1 MAELTQGNIVNFE
14 SALREKL
21 SLDRLLDLAD
31 LALASNGFGDY
42 YVNRDEVGM
51 QIKRLSAD
59 DALEHMQQFVN
70 KALEGLFGERAQ
82 EFIRP
87 LSSYEKELND
97 YQTALRSAAL
107 RGSRPR
113 IR

>member
-1 MAELTQGNIVNFE
+1 MTELTQGNVVDFE
-14 SALREKL
+14 SALKEKL

-31 LALASNGFGDY
+31 LALASNGFGDH

-51 QIKRLSAD
+51 QLKQLSST

-70 KALEGLFGERAQ
+70 NALEGLFGEQAQ

-87 LSSYEKELND
+87 LSSYEKELDD
-97 YQTALRSAAL
+97 YQAAL
-107 RGSRPR
+107 RAAALHSSRPR
-113 IR
+113 VR